1 MATKK
6 TKASTGKATPAK
18 RTRAK
23 KEEATIPVEQLQ
35 EAIQETQAGVEGGP
49 TTTPPSEPQEGQIQV
64 NVDFLRTTRVH
75 IAMPCYG
82 GMLTESTFMSF
93 IKWANTARQL
103 NIDWTLETMVNE
115 SLISRA
121 RNTLTAKFLNMP
133 DATHLFF
140 VDADIGWEPWHLLVL
155 LNRDVDVIGGLYPMK
170 TMPIKWVVNGFEG
183 AEEGPD
189 GLQEVSKA
197 GTGFLL
203 MKKHV
208 FEKMNSHPAV
218 KQYKNDIGLDP
229 VYDQFLKTYFD
240 TAVRQNRYYSEDWT
254 FCENWRDIGGK
265 IWVDKRVLLRH
276 SGSYVFCMENQQFLM
291 DNIGPL
297 YMQQQQQQQAAQQA
311 AQLQPDADGN
321 ITIDTGEASVDV
333 APEVVT
339 DVQPPL
345 VDDAQ
350 FSNPGAP

>member
-1 MATKK
+1 MASRKKPAPKKATKA
-6 TKASTGKATPAK
+6 TK
-18 RTRAK
+18 K
-23 KEEATIPVEQLQ
+23 KEEANIPLEKLEEAVE
-35 EAIQETQAGVEGGP
+35 EINDNPPQA
-49 TTTPPSEPQEGQIQV
+49 PQDGQVQV
-64 NVDFLRTTRVH
+64 NVDFLRTTKVH

-121 RNTLTAKFLNMP
+121 RNTLTAKFLHMP
-133 DATHLFF
+133 DATHLMFI
-140 VDADIGWEPWHLLVL
+140 DADIGWEPWHLLVL

-170 TMPIKWVVNGFEG
+170 TMPIKWVVNGFDG

-189 GLQEVSKA
+189 GFQEVSKA

-203 MKKHV
+203 IKKGV
-208 FEKMNSHPAV
+208 FEQMNGHPAV

-229 VYDQFLKTYFD
+229 VYDQYLKTYFD

-265 IWVDKRVLLRH
+265 IYVDKRVLLRH
-276 SGSYVFCMENQQFLM
+276 SGSYVFCMENQQFLL
-291 DNIGPL
+291 DNIGPM
-297 YMQQQQQQQAAQQA
+297 YVQQEEQKKAAG
-311 AQLQPDADGN
+311 LNTDLTPNEDGN
-321 ITIDTGEASVDV
+321 VTLDV
-333 APEVVT
+333 NAP
-339 DVQPPL
+339 
-345 VDDAQ
+345 
-350 FSNPGAP
+350 

>member
-1 MATKK
+1 M
-6 TKASTGKATPAK
+6 
-18 RTRAK
+18 AK
-23 KEEATIPVEQLQ
+23 KNKVDEATVPVEAVQ
-35 EAIQETQAGVEGGP
+35 ELVENNPGPGQEQA
-49 TTTPPSEPQEGQIQV
+49 PPAPAQNQVQV
-64 NVDFLRTTRVH
+64 NVDFLKTTRVH

-103 NIDWTLETMVNE
+103 GIDWTLETMVNE

-121 RNTLTAKFLNMP
+121 RNTLTAKFLDMP

-155 LNRDVDVIGGLYPMK
+155 LNRNVDVIGGLYPMK

-229 VYDQFLKTYFD
+229 KYDKYLKTYFD

-254 FCENWRDIGGK
+254 FCENWRDLGGR

-276 SGSYVFCMENQQFLM
+276 SGSYVFCMENQQYLM
-291 DNIGPL
+291 DNIGPM
-297 YMQQQQQQQAAQQA
+297 YMKDQEAKKAQE
-311 AQLQPDADGN
+311 GK
-321 ITIDTGEASVDV
+321 
-333 APEVVT
+333 
-339 DVQPPL
+339 
-345 VDDAQ
+345 
-350 FSNPGAP
+350 

>member
-6 TKASTGKATPAK
+6 TTPKAPAK
-18 RTRAK
+18 AVKPVKQSTEPK
-23 KEEATIPVEQLQ
+23 TVPVEKVQ
-35 EAIQETQAGVEGGP
+35 EIADQAAQASAAV
-49 TTTPPSEPQEGQIQV
+49 TPPEAPAPGQVQV
-64 NVDFLRTTRVH
+64 NVDFLRTTKVH

-103 NIDWTLETMVNE
+103 GIDWTLETMVNE

-121 RNTLTAKFLNMP
+121 RNTLTAKFLDMP

-155 LNRDVDVIGGLYPMK
+155 LNRDVDVCAGLYPMK

-189 GLQEVSKA
+189 GFQEVSKA

-208 FEKMNSHPAV
+208 FDKLKSHPAV

-229 VYDQFLKTYFD
+229 KYDQHLKTYFD

-254 FCENWRDIGGK
+254 FCENWRDLGGK
-265 IWVDKRVLLRH
+265 IWVDKRILLRH
-276 SGSYVFCMENQQFLM
+276 SGSYVFCMENQQHLM
-291 DNIGPL
+291 STIGP
-297 YMQQQQQQQAAQQA
+297 MFVAEEQAKAAAAQQTA
-311 AQLQPDADGN
+311 TQVVPDSNGN
-321 ITIDTGEASVDV
+321 
-333 APEVVT
+333 VT
-339 DVQPPL
+339 L
-345 VDDAQ
+345 KI
-350 FSNPGAP
+350 S

>member
-1 MATKK
+1 M
-6 TKASTGKATPAK
+6 
-18 RTRAK
+18 AK
-23 KEEATIPVEQLQ
+23 KKPTEEATIPVEQAVEAI
-35 EAIQETQAGVEGGP
+35 EAIQEISEEQAQAQQAQQP
-49 TTTPPSEPQEGQIQV
+49 GQNQVQV
-64 NVDFLRTTRVH
+64 NVDFLKTTRVH

-103 NIDWTLETMVNE
+103 GIDWTLETMVNE

-121 RNTLTAKFLNMP
+121 RNTLTAKFL
-133 DATHLFF
+133 DQKESTHLFF

-208 FEKMNSHPAV
+208 FEKLNVHPAV

-229 VYDQFLKTYFD
+229 KYDQYLKTYFD

-254 FCENWRDIGGK
+254 FCENWRDLGGK
-265 IWVDKRVLLRH
+265 VYVDKRVLLRH
-276 SGSYVFCMENQQFLM
+276 SGAYVFCMENQQHLL
-291 DNIGPL
+291 NTIGPMYVQEL
-297 YMQQQQQQQAAQQA
+297 QAQQA
-311 AQLQPDADGN
+311 QQSAVNAAPVDAG
-321 ITIDTGEASVDV
+321 
-333 APEVVT
+333 
-339 DVQPPL
+339 
-345 VDDAQ
+345 DAKTAKK
-350 FSNPGAP
+350 SKKTA

>member
-1 MATKK
+1 MVTRKKK
-6 TKASTGKATPAK
+6 TNNTESN
-18 RTRAK
+18 
-23 KEEATIPVEQLQ
+23 TIPVEQLQ
-35 EAIQETQAGVEGGP
+35 EIVESIAA
-49 TTTPPSEPQEGQIQV
+49 TTEAPVEPPAPAAPQQGQVQV
-64 NVDFLRTTRVH
+64 NVDFLKTTRVH
-75 IAMPCYG
+75 ISMPCYG

-103 NIDWTLETMVNE
+103 GIDWTLETMVNE

-121 RNTLTAKFLNMP
+121 RNTLTAKFLDMP
-133 DATHLFF
+133 EATHLFF

-155 LNRDVDVIGGLYPMK
+155 LNRDKDVIGGLYPMK

-203 MKKHV
+203 MKKNV
-208 FEKMNSHPAV
+208 FEKLKSHPAV

-229 VYDQFLKTYFD
+229 KYDQHLKTYFD

-254 FCENWRDIGGK
+254 FCENYRDIGGK

-276 SGSYVFCMENQQFLM
+276 SGSYVFCMENQEHLM
-291 DNIGPL
+291 NTVGPMYL
-297 YMQQQQQQQAAQQA
+297 EQEKQKAIVAATA
-311 AQLQPDADGN
+311 AAVPV
-321 ITIDTGEASVDV
+321 T
-333 APEVVT
+333 APSGIVT
-339 DVQPPL
+339 L
-345 VDDAQ
+345 AT
-350 FSNPGAP
+350 

>member
-1 MATKK
+1 MFTYYEDCMATRK
-6 TKASTGKATPAK
+6 TKEKKVSVEQVQEAVEEIKQEVPAEEKKSAPTPA
-18 RTRAK
+18 
-23 KEEATIPVEQLQ
+23 
-35 EAIQETQAGVEGGP
+35 
-49 TTTPPSEPQEGQIQV
+49 GQVQV
-64 NVDFLRTTRVH
+64 NVDFLKSTRVH

-103 NIDWTLETMVNE
+103 GIDWTLETMVNE

-121 RNTLTAKFLNMP
+121 RNTLTAKFLDMP
-133 DATHLFF
+133 EATHLFF

-170 TMPIKWVVNGFEG
+170 TMPIKWVVNGFDG
-183 AEEGPD
+183 AETGPD

-208 FEKMNSHPAV
+208 FEKLNKHPAV

-229 VYDQFLKTYFD
+229 KYDQYLKTYFD

-254 FCENWRDIGGK
+254 ACENWRDLGGK
-265 IWVDKRVLLRH
+265 VWVDKRVLLRH
-276 SGSYVFCMENQQFLM
+276 SGSYVFCMENQEHLLKTV
-291 DNIGPL
+291 GPMYVESL
-297 YMQQQQQQQAAQQA
+297 KAK
-311 AQLQPDADGN
+311 G
-321 ITIDTGEASVDV
+321 VK
-333 APEVVT
+333 
-339 DVQPPL
+339 L
-345 VDDAQ
+345 VDE
-350 FSNPGAP
+350 NGAEIVDYQQK